1 MRPKASS
8 ASSIPRADVPRGP
21 TTSESLAALHVARV
35 KGLAALELL
44 ERVASPESIKKLE
57 QDGLLRQT
65 ARGWALTPEGLERHT
80 VGLAQEQ
87 ASSDQDVIAVA
98 HDRFLAVNA
107 SVKGVC
113 AAWQRAEGDQEAL
126 WHTAELLT
134 QYLGRVGPSLRQ
146 AGSILPRFEVYL
158 HRLSAAAETATE
170 GDARFVTD
178 PAVDSFH
185 NVWFECHE
193 DYLLTLGRD
202 REQEES

>member
-1 MRPKASS
+1 MP
-8 ASSIPRADVPRGP
+8 
-21 TTSESLAALHVARV
+21 SESFAALHAARI
-35 KGLAALELL
+35 KGVLAPDLLVRLVSAETIASLE
-44 ERVASPESIKKLE
+44 K
-57 QDGLLRQT
+57 DGLMRQT
-65 ARGWALTPEGLERHT
+65 ARGYALTAQGLTTHAAL
-80 VGLAQEQ
+80 LADEH
-87 ASSDQDVIAVA
+87 AATDLGRIEACYE
-98 HDRFLAVNA
+98 RFLAMNG

-113 AAWQRAEGDQEAL
+113 AAWQQSHDDEDEL
-126 WHTAELLT
+126 WHTADQLT

-146 AGSILPRFEVYL
+146 AGSILPRFEIYVQ
-158 HRLSAAAETATE
+158 RLSAATEKATE

>member
-1 MRPKASS
+1 MP
-8 ASSIPRADVPRGP
+8 G
-21 TTSESLAALHVARV
+21 ESFAALHAARI
-35 KGLAALELL
+35 KGVLAPDLLSRLVSTETITSLEKEGLIRQTPRGCALTAEGLTAHAAL
-44 ERVASPESIKKLE
+44 
-57 QDGLLRQT
+57 
-65 ARGWALTPEGLERHT
+65 LTDEHAAIDLG
-80 VGLAQEQ
+80 
-87 ASSDQDVIAVA
+87 VIEACYE
-98 HDRFLAVNA
+98 RFLAVNGP
-107 SVKGVC
+107 VKGVC
-113 AAWQRAEGDQEAL
+113 ATWQQSSGDEDEL
-126 WHTAELLT
+126 WNTADQLT